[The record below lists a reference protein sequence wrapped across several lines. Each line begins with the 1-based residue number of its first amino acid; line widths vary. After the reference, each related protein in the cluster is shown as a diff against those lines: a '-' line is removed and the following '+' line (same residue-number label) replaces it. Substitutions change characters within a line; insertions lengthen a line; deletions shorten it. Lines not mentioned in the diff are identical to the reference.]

1 MNNANPT
8 RQDWLVL
15 LFMMIL
21 VPLAGEPKMHP
32 FSGDFASFR
41 VSFGSPVFLLF
52 LIWLSNFPRLFTGA
66 VAGTAVMLF
75 RTGLDVFYGDD
86 ILLALASVIPRHRW
100 FCRCLTAI
108 FARYLR
114 LFTSTDYPMS
124 ISAGKAATAP
134 ALLWQAAA
142 TRQATRR
149 ATR

>member
-1 MNNANPT
+1 MNNAKPT

-32 FSGDFASFR
+32 FSGDFAGFR

-66 VAGTAVMLF
+66 VAGAAVMLF

-86 ILLALASVIPRHRW
+86 ILLALIEHIPNFFYYFIWLH
-100 FCRCLTAI
+100 
-108 FARYLR
+108 
-114 LFTSTDYPMS
+114 FTEWRFSFN
-124 ISAGKAATAP
+124 
-134 ALLWQAAA
+134 
-142 TRQATRR
+142 
-149 ATR
+149 